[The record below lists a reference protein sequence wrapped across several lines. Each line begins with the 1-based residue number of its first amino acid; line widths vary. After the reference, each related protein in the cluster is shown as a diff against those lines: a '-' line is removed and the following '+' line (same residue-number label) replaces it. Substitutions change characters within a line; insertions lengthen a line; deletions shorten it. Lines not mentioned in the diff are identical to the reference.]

1 MSFFSRFKP
10 APASAPSPNGLPNLP
25 TANKALTNALHTVA
39 NVKLRNAL
47 KAAKNAAN
55 ATGAEKN
62 KKIAELEAALK
73 EAKPVVTA
81 ANAAAPNNPVEPATQ
96 NAEAAAVSAVIRQAV
111 ANNNATITANVKWNN
126 ANKKWVKV
134 NTSTLPEYN
143 VKWNINRG
151 KNNNK
156 PILVKIQTPP
166 ANINNNVNLR

>member
-1 MSFFSRFKP
+1 MMSFFSRSKA
-10 APASAPSPNGLPNLP
+10 APAAPSSNGLPNLP

-47 KAAKNAAN
+47 KAAKAAAN

-81 ANAAAPNNPVEPATQ
+81 ANAAAPNNPVEPATR

-126 ANKKWVKV
+126 ANKKWIKV
-134 NTSTLPEYN
+134 NKNSAPGYN
-143 VKWNINRG
+143 VNWNTSMG
-151 KNNNK
+151 KNNK
-156 PILVKIQTPP
+156 PKLIKIKATTEGNRPL
-166 ANINNNVNLR
+166 NLFN